1 MLDSQ
6 KDRRDGVLSGVIAYT
21 IWGFLPIYFLLLQ
34 SVTSLEIL
42 AHRIIW
48 AVPFGAMIIYF
59 RRQWPEVRR
68 ALKHKPTLIWLM
80 VAALFI
86 AINWFIYILAVQSGH
101 IFQASLGYY
110 LNPLIY
116 VLVGVVFLG
125 ERLRVFQFSAVILAT
140 MGVLV
145 LTFSGGQFPYISI
158 AIAIS
163 FTIYGVIRKRVV
175 IGGMPGLFIETLILL
190 PFAASWLV
198 WAIWTQQAQ
207 FGTDGPGLDAMLL
220 LAGPI
225 TVIPLLLFALAA
237 RRVPLSTLGFMQ
249 FIGPTLQFGVGLVH
263 GETLSTAHLICFSF
277 VWSGV
282 IIFSIDAVRAS
293 RQRNRT
299 ARIQAAA
306 PPMPKS

>member
-1 MLDSQ
+1 MLAI
-6 KDRRDGVLSGVIAYT
+6 V
-21 IWGFLPIYFLLLQ
+21 WGYFWFAQ
-34 SVTSLEIL
+34 
-42 AHRIIW
+42 
-48 AVPFGAMIIYF
+48 FM
-59 RRQWPEVRR
+59 
-68 ALKHKPTLIWLM
+68 LIWYGNIPEET
-80 VAALFI
+80 VYYVKRWEAGWQTLFFAEI
-86 AINWFIYILAVQSGH
+86 AINWFIYILAVQSGQ

-110 LNPLIY
+110 INPLIY

-125 ERLRVFQFSAVILAT
+125 ERLRVFQLSAVMLAT

-175 IGGMPGLFIETLILL
+175 IGGMPGLFIETLILV

-207 FGTDGPGLDAMLL
+207 FGTDGPGLNAMLL

-249 FIGPTLQFGVGLVH
+249 FIGPTLQFIVGLVY

-277 VWSGV
+277 VWLGV
-282 IIFSIDAVRAS
+282 IVFSIDAVRAS

-306 PPMPKS
+306 ASIPKS

>member
-1 MLDSQ
+1 MTLSCCNFALVQALRRSQ
-6 KDRRDGVLSGVIAYT
+6 
-21 IWGFLPIYFLLLQ
+21 
-34 SVTSLEIL
+34 
-42 AHRIIW
+42 
-48 AVPFGAMIIYF
+48 
-59 RRQWPEVRR
+59 
-68 ALKHKPTLIWLM
+68 
-80 VAALFI
+80 
-86 AINWFIYILAVQSGH
+86 
-101 IFQASLGYY
+101 
-110 LNPLIY
+110 
-116 VLVGVVFLG
+116 
-125 ERLRVFQFSAVILAT
+125 RLRRESHVRQARGQGRNRVTLT
-140 MGVLV
+140 LV
-145 LTFSGGQFPYISI
+145 

-175 IGGMPGLFIETLILL
+175 IGGMPGLFIETLILV

-207 FGTDGPGLDAMLL
+207 FGTDGPGLNAMLL

-249 FIGPTLQFGVGLVH
+249 FIGPTLQFIVGLVY

-277 VWSGV
+277 VWLGV
-282 IIFSIDAVRAS
+282 IVFSIDAVRAS

-306 PPMPKS
+306 ASIPKS